1 MYWGCMSWEGLGPL
15 VEIRGSLKGDGY
27 ARLLAQNMPQVL
39 QRMNVRSPYV
49 VDDQSSVH
57 MTDDVYRTKDQL
69 EIRDLDF
76 PSYSPDLNI
85 IESLWAIWK
94 DQIRDRAP
102 QTLQDLKQKKI

>member
-1 MYWGCMSWEGLGPL
+1 
-15 VEIRGSLKGDGY
+15 
-27 ARLLAQNMPQVL
+27 
-39 QRMNVRSPYV
+39 MNVRSPYV

-102 QTLQDLKQKKI
+102 QTLEDLKLIAQEEWANISLDNIRNLYRSIPNRIEAVISSRGDHTKY